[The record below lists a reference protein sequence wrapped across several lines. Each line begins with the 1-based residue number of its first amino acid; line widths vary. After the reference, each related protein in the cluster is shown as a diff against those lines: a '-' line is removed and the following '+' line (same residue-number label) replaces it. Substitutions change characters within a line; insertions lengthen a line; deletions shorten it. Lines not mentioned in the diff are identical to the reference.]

1 MSREASE
8 VGTAVR
14 AVPAAA
20 AAAASAATGGRAARA
35 RRAKARADDSIVT
48 PGQIRRKW
56 TGGRV
61 GGSLATRHYSRKT
74 SWAEIRSYI
83 GTGKIITLRTFFT

>member
-56 TGGRV
+56 KGGRV
-61 GGSLATRHYSRKT
+61 GGSFATTSHIIPEKKVGQRYVHTLAREK
-74 SWAEIRSYI
+74 
-83 GTGKIITLRTFFT
+83 